1 MQGAVCDEGDV
12 SDRLSG
18 SRHVA
23 KFSAEGVRMI
33 IDMVN
38 IVDIIFTC
46 PLVEVVTK

>member
-1 MQGAVCDEGDV
+1 MQGGVCDEGDV

-18 SRHVA
+18 SRHVV

-33 IDMVN
+33 IAMVI
-38 IVDIIFTC
+38 IVNVIFTC